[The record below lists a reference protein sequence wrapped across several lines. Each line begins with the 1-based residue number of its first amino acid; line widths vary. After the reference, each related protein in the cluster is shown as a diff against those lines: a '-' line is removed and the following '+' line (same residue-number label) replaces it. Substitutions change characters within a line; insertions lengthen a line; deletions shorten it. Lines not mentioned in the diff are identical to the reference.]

1 MITSRRDYMM
11 RIIEEVGRILAR
23 IAFKRRNGDSDDSTL
38 ETVVFGF
45 QRLFALPADQIF
57 MLTPPQHFEM
67 LTRDEPPDFAR
78 DKVLLYAALCTE
90 AGHVYARMSS
100 RDKAAATFS
109 TALNFTLKA
118 RALFPSEG
126 WPPYAPSVP
135 ELLEVLGDAPLD
147 AETTELLASAGMPRR
162 IHPEL

>member
-23 IAFKRRNGDSDDSTL
+23 IAFKRRKGDSDDSAL

-45 QRLFALPADQIF
+45 QRLFDLGADQIF
-57 MLTPPQHFEM
+57 QFTPPQHYEM
-67 LTRDEPPDFAR
+67 LVRDEPPDFAR

-90 AGHVYARMSS
+90 AGHIYARQGS

-109 TALNFTLKA
+109 TALNFALRA
-118 RALFPSEG
+118 RAAFPSEG
-126 WPPYAPSVP
+126 WPDYAPSIP
-135 ELLEVLGDAPLD
+135 DLLDALGDAPLD
-147 AETTELLASAGMPRR
+147 PATSELLAAAGMPGK
-162 IHPEL
+162 IG

>member
-11 RIIEEVGRILAR
+11 RIIDEVGRLLAR
-23 IAFKRRNGDSDDSTL
+23 LAFKRRKGDSDDSML

-45 QRLFALPADQIF
+45 QRLFDLSADQIF

-78 DKVLLYAALCTE
+78 DKILLYAALCTE
-90 AGHVYARMSS
+90 AGRIYARMGS
-100 RDKAAATFS
+100 RDKAVATFS

-118 RALFPSEG
+118 RARFPAEG
-126 WPPYAPSVP
+126 WPDYAPSVP
-135 ELLEVLGDAPLD
+135 ELLEALGDAPLD
-147 AETTELLASAGMPRR
+147 RETTDLLAAAGMPGR
-162 IHPEL
+162 IHPEP